1 MREKNSI
8 MQNVD
13 KLALGLYFALLV
25 FGLLTVFA
33 VSYDPDVSRFFN
45 FSQTHGKQMIWMF
58 ISLIVGFSIL
68 TFDSTFF
75 TKFAFIFYGI
85 MLAVLVLTYFVAEDI
100 NGARSWLQV
109 GSFQFQPAEF
119 GKTATALMLAKFLSM
134 IVGQPR
140 NFKNKIIAYLILGV
154 PMGII
159 IMQSDLGSA
168 LVYASLVIVVYRE
181 GFKINEVI
189 LVVAIM
195 LAFVF
200 SLLYDHVIIIYAL
213 SLIIIGYVLSN
224 TMRLIRKEKAKGIL
238 FISLFIIAVVIL
250 VIALQN
256 LEFRIIGS
264 IAGLAILVFS
274 YLVVRKQKNHP
285 VWPAI
290 IVYLLI
296 GAFVTYGSDYIM
308 TKVLKDYQAERVLV
322 TVGVIDDDSDLTF
335 NITQSKM
342 TIGSGGI
349 AGKGYLEGTLT
360 QSEQVPEQ
368 STDFIFCTI
377 GEEFGFIG
385 TFIFLIVYLVFIL
398 RIIFIAERQ
407 RSPFSRV
414 YAYCVASFF
423 FLQIMINVGMTIGL
437 IPVIGIPLPFISY
450 GGSSVLAFSILIF
463 IMLRLDA
470 DRLLIL
476 R

>member
-33 VSYDPDVSRFFN
+33 VSYDSDTSRFFN

-75 TKFAFIFYGI
+75 TKFAFIFYGV
-85 MLAVLVLTYFVAEDI
+85 MLVVLIITYFVADDI

-140 NFKNKIIAYLILGV
+140 NFKNKMIAYLIFGV
-154 PMGII
+154 PMVII

-168 LVYASLVIVVYRE
+168 LVYASLVIVVFRE

-200 SLLYDHVIIIYAL
+200 SLLYDHIIIVT
-213 SLIIIGYVLSN
+213 VLSIALLIYVSSN
-224 TMRLIRKEKAKGIL
+224 TLRLIRKEKFKGIL
-238 FISLFIIAVVIL
+238 FLVLFIISIIL
-250 VIALQN
+250 LVLALKN
-256 LEFRIIGS
+256 EEFRIVGS
-264 IAGLAILVFS
+264 ALGLLVLFSS
-274 YLVVRKQKNHP
+274 YLIVRKQKNHP
-285 VWPAI
+285 VWAPI
-290 IVYLLI
+290 IIYLLI
-296 GAFVTYGSDYIM
+296 GTFVTYGSDYIM

-322 TVGVIDDDSDLTF
+322 TIGVINDDSDLTF

-342 TIGSGGI
+342 TIGSGGV
-349 AGKGYLEGTLT
+349 AGKGYLQGTLT
-360 QSEQVPEQ
+360 QSDQVPEQ

-377 GEEFGFIG
+377 GEEYGFIG
-385 TFIFLIVYLVFIL
+385 TFLFLSVYLVFIL
-398 RIIFIAERQ
+398 RVIFIAERQ

-414 YAYCVASFF
+414 YAYCVVSFF

>member
-1 MREKNSI
+1 MREKKSI

-13 KLALGLYFALLV
+13 QFALGLYFALLV
-25 FGLLTVFA
+25 IGLFTVFA
-33 VSYDPDVSRFFN
+33 VSYDSDTSRFFN
-45 FSQTHGKQMIWMF
+45 FSQTHGRQMVWMF

-68 TFDSTFF
+68 TFDSSFF
-75 TKFAFIFYGI
+75 TKFAMILYAITLGI
-85 MLAVLVLTYFVAEDI
+85 LVITFVVAVDI

-119 GKTATALMLAKFLSM
+119 GKTTTALMLAKYLSM
-134 IVGQPR
+134 ITGQAR
-140 NFKNKIIAYLILGV
+140 SFKNKLIAYLILGI

-159 IMQSDLGSA
+159 VLQHDVGSA
-168 LVYASLVIVVYRE
+168 MVYGSLVFVIYRE
-181 GFKINEVI
+181 GFPVYEVLFVLFI
-189 LVVAIM
+189 GLC
-195 LAFVF
+195 FVF
-200 SLLYDHVIIIYAL
+200 SLIFGGDPVAI
-213 SLIIIGYVLSN
+213 VLSIAMMAYVIF
-224 TMRLIRKEKAKGIL
+224 TSLKMVRKEKVKGVSFLIV
-238 FISLFIIAVVIL
+238 FCS
-250 VIALQN
+250 
-256 LEFRIIGS
+256 
-264 IAGLAILVFS
+264 AILLFLLGAEVMS
-274 YLVVRKQKNHP
+274 LNLIAIYLGTLALLITAVIMVRKVKYFKIATP
-285 VWPAI
+285 VFLYVA
-290 IVYLLI
+290 LL
-296 GAFVTYGSDYIM
+296 AFVIFGVKYI
-308 TKVLKDYQAERVLV
+308 TTDLLEDYQVQRIETLLGISDDADAEYNV
-322 TVGVIDDDSDLTF
+322 
-335 NITQSKM
+335 TQSKM
-342 TIGSGGI
+342 TIGSGGV
-349 AGKGYLEGTLT
+349 AGKGYLQGTLT

-377 GEEFGFIG
+377 GEEFGFLG
-385 TFIFLIVYLVFIL
+385 TFIFLLIYLLFIL

-450 GGSSVLAFSILIF
+450 GGSSVLAFSILVF

>member
-1 MREKNSI
+1 MREKNSV

-13 KLALGLYFALLV
+13 QLALGLYLGIMV
-25 FGLLTVFA
+25 IGLFTVFA
-33 VSYDPDVSRFFN
+33 VSYDADTSRFFN
-45 FSQTHGKQMIWMF
+45 FSQTHGKQLIFMC
-58 ISLIVGFSIL
+58 ISLVVGFSIL
-68 TFDSTFF
+68 TFDSGFF
-75 TKFAFIFYGI
+75 TKFAFIFYAI
-85 MLAVLVLTYFVAEDI
+85 SIIILIITYFIGEEI
-100 NGARSWLQV
+100 NGAKSWLKV

-119 GKTATALMLAKFLSM
+119 GKTATALMLAKYLSI
-134 IVGQPR
+134 IVGQAR
-140 NFKNKIIAYLILGV
+140 NFKNKIISYLIFGLPLV
-154 PMGII
+154 II

-168 LVYASLVIVVYRE
+168 LVYASLVLVVYRE
-181 GFKINEVI
+181 GFKINEVL
-189 LVVAIM
+189 LVVAIG
-195 LAFVF
+195 LGFVL
-200 SLLYDHVIIIYAL
+200 SLLYDHIILIYFL
-213 SLIIIGYVLSN
+213 TLILIVYVSVVN
-224 TMRLIRKEKAKGIL
+224 TRLIRRDKARGVGFLIL
-238 FISLFIIAVVIL
+238 FIISVI
-250 VIALQN
+250 
-256 LEFRIIGS
+256 
-264 IAGLAILVFS
+264 ILVFS
-274 YLVVRKQKNHP
+274 LQNKELTIYGSAAGLVILFLSYLVSRNQKNHP
-285 VWPAI
+285 VWAPI
-290 IVYLLI
+290 IIYLFL

-308 TKVLKDYQAERVLV
+308 NDVLKGYQAERVKV
-322 TVGVIDDDSDLTF
+322 TLGIIKDDSDLTY

-349 AGKGYLEGTLT
+349 TGKGYLEGTLT

-385 TFIFLIVYLVFIL
+385 TFIFLTIYLVFLL

-450 GGSSVLAFSILIF
+450 GGSSVLAFSIMVF
-463 IMLRLDA
+463 IMLRIDA

>member
-1 MREKNSI
+1 MREKKSI

-13 KLALGLYFALLV
+13 QFALGLYFALLV
-25 FGLLTVFA
+25 IGLFTVFA
-33 VSYDPDVSRFFN
+33 VSYDSDTSRFFN
-45 FSQTHGKQMIWMF
+45 FSQTHGRQMVWMF

-75 TKFAFIFYGI
+75 TKFAMILYAITLGI
-85 MLAVLVLTYFVAEDI
+85 LVITFVVAVDI

-119 GKTATALMLAKFLSM
+119 GKTTTALMLAKYLSM
-134 IVGQPR
+134 ITGQAR
-140 NFKNKIIAYLILGV
+140 SFKNKLIAYLILGI

-159 IMQSDLGSA
+159 VLQHDVGSA
-168 LVYASLVIVVYRE
+168 MVYGSLVFVIYRE
-181 GFKINEVI
+181 GFPVYEVLFVLFI
-189 LVVAIM
+189 GLC
-195 LAFVF
+195 FVF
-200 SLLYDHVIIIYAL
+200 SLIFGGDPVAI
-213 SLIIIGYVLSN
+213 VLSIAMMAYVIF
-224 TMRLIRKEKAKGIL
+224 TSLKMVRKEKVKGVSFLIV
-238 FISLFIIAVVIL
+238 FCA
-250 VIALQN
+250 
-256 LEFRIIGS
+256 
-264 IAGLAILVFS
+264 AILLFLLGAEVMS
-274 YLVVRKQKNHP
+274 LNLIAIYLGTLALLITAVIMVRKVKYFKIAIP
-285 VWPAI
+285 VFLY
-290 IVYLLI
+290 VVLL
-296 GAFVTYGSDYIM
+296 AFVIFGVKYITTKLLEEYQVERIETLLGISD
-308 TKVLKDYQAERVLV
+308 DADAEYNV
-322 TVGVIDDDSDLTF
+322 
-335 NITQSKM
+335 TQSKM
-342 TIGSGGI
+342 TIGSGGV
-349 AGKGYLEGTLT
+349 AGKGYLQGTLT

-385 TFIFLIVYLVFIL
+385 TFLFLLIYLLFIL

-450 GGSSVLAFSILIF
+450 GGSSVLAFSILVF